1 MKNRNENQHTTAN
14 TIQSLA
20 SLPGCAIDSKKAKE
34 SKMIKR
40 RALVFERQTTG
51 TFEIIF

>member
-1 MKNRNENQHTTAN
+1 MKNRNENQPATAN

-40 RALVFERQTTG
+40 RALIFERRTTG